1 MSVLNVKGSGPEF
14 GHQASRVEQLQNRTE
29 CEKLKKKKNLKKVI
43 KKYCPGLVYFV
54 RGGKRGSAIKEA
66 FEGELGLSKGREDEF

>member
-43 KKYCPGLVYFV
+43 KKILSWSGLFC
-54 RGGKRGSAIKEA
+54 
-66 FEGELGLSKGREDEF
+66 